1 MNIKENLTLLVIVV
15 VGVILAAWV
24 SKKIGLNSYEEYE
37 TFESAE

>member
-1 MNIKENLTLLVIVV
+1 MKDYAITLAIVV
-15 VGVILAAWV
+15 VGVILAAYV

>member
-1 MNIKENLTLLVIVV
+1 MKDYAITLAIVV

-37 TFESAE
+37 TFENAGE